1 MRKVI
6 SLNTFQEGR
15 EQVSIETMQLVQI
28 VGKKHLMN
36 KVIRAAVINGNT
48 HFIDAIDE
56 IHTNKVKIEDY
67 SAGID
72 SLIEQRTLKRF
83 SDHTVYTEDA
93 ELIKSLTNMFLIEN
107 KIYDQYLGFDYNYEK
122 IIGRLKFAKTTVL
135 PVFERADEVER
146 KIEGKKQQ
154 IESLKYLTSL
164 NSGIDGLL
172 NMSEIIVEVI
182 IISRENYKKLKVN
195 YENIPAVVLHIS
207 DEKDSVV
214 LMTATIESL
223 REDYLRVFESLN
235 YTKIHIP
242 SGYSGTASEVIQKIN
257 EEIKLLEDELKDIR
271 DSIKGFYDNYG
282 DLIRQAVTVLEIEK
296 QSETIRLISAVGRNL
311 FCLFGFIPQSQA
323 NALQTYISS
332 SFGMEVTMT
341 LSDVQ
346 DRKSGAKPPTKVKTT
361 KLCKPFGFMIRMYG
375 TPSYDELDPT
385 PFFAISYM
393 FLFGAMFGDLGQG
406 LIILLAGLFVKYKM
420 RTEEFGGILI
430 RLGFSACVFGVLYG
444 SVFGEETIIP
454 ALLIRPMENI
464 LTILVYAIILGFI
477 LLSIAYV
484 YGMLN
489 FIRRKDVEEALFS
502 KEGLAGFLFF
512 LTFTLLIANI
522 VVKYTAVPTYV
533 FLIVLAVLLL
543 ITVFKKPLG
552 NLVTKSE
559 PMDNASKSDYYL
571 EAGFGSLETVLSV
584 VSNLISF
591 IRVGAFALNH
601 VGFFM
606 AFAAIAQMFS
616 TRFGSITMLVIGNI
630 VIIGLEGL
638 IVFIQSMRLEYYE
651 LFSKYYTGEGIE
663 YEPVKINRELN

>member
-1 MRKVI
+1 M
-6 SLNTFQEGR
+6 
-15 EQVSIETMQLVQI
+15 SIETMQLVQI

-56 IHTNKVKIEDY
+56 INTNKVKIEDY

-72 SLIEQRTLKRF
+72 SLIEQRMLKRYGE
-83 SDHTVYTEDA
+83 HTSYTDDE

-107 KIYDQYLGFDYNYEK
+107 KIYDQYLGYDYNYEK
-122 IIGRLKFAKTTVL
+122 IIGRLKFAKTTVQ
-135 PVFERADEVER
+135 PVFARADAVE
-146 KIEGKKQQ
+146 KNISEKKQQ

-164 NSGIDGLL
+164 NSEIDGLL
-172 NMSEIIVEVI
+172 NMNEIIIDVI

-195 YENIPAVVLHIS
+195 YENIPAIVLHIS
-207 DEKDSVV
+207 DEKDNVV
-214 LMTATIESL
+214 LMTATVASL
-223 REDYLRVFESLN
+223 REEYLRVFESLN
-235 YTKIHIP
+235 YTKVYIP
-242 SGYSGTASEVIQKIN
+242 TGYSGSASQVIQTIN
-257 EEIKLLEDELKDIR
+257 EEIATLEGELDEIR
-271 DSIKGFYDNYG
+271 NSIKGFYDNYG
-282 DLIRQAVTVLEIEK
+282 DLIRQAVTVIEIEK
-296 QSETIRLISAVGRNL
+296 ESETVRSLSAVGRNL
-311 FCLFGFIPQSQA
+311 FCLFGFIPKSKA
-323 NALQTYISS
+323 NELQTSISS
-332 SFGMEVTMT
+332 SFGIEVTLT
-341 LSDVQ
+341 LEDVQ
-346 DRKSGAKPPTKVKTT
+346 DRKSGAKPPTKVRTT

-406 LIILLAGLFVKYKM
+406 LIIILAGLFVKYKM
-420 RTEEFGGILI
+420 KTDEFGGILM
-430 RLGFSACVFGVLYG
+430 RLGFSACVFGILYG
-444 SVFGEETIIP
+444 SFFGEETIIP

-477 LLSIAYV
+477 LLTIAYV
-484 YGMLN
+484 YGMMN
-489 FIRRKDVEEALFS
+489 FIRRKDTEEALFS

-512 LTFTLLIANI
+512 LTFALMAANLA
-522 VVKYTAVPTYV
+522 VKFTSIPTYV

-543 ITVFKKPLG
+543 VTVFKQPLG
-552 NLVTKSE
+552 NLLTHKDE
-559 PMDNASKSDYYL
+559 LYNEKKSDYYL
-571 EAGFGSLETVLSV
+571 EAGFGSIETILSV

-616 TRFGSITMLVIGNI
+616 TRFGSITMLVIGNV

-663 YEPVKINRELN
+663 YEPVRIHRELN